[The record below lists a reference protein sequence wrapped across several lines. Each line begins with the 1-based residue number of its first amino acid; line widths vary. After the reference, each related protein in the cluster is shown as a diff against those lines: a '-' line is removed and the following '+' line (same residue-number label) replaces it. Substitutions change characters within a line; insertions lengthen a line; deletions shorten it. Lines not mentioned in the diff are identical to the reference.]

1 MLYLAFGVGTCIR
14 GIMVIM
20 DIPSLL
26 CVMKLVCKFA
36 VGLFVMSVIMM
47 LVMGMIVLSATFGTL
62 IEKME

>member
-1 MLYLAFGVGTCIR
+1 M
-14 GIMVIM
+14 MVIT

-47 LVMGMIVLSATFGTL
+47 LVMGMIVLSVIFGTL